1 MSIIGMT
8 KLDLVTG
15 VILAE
20 EGKLT
25 DEELVA
31 FVSDHQDS
39 LSQLQGTWQRF
50 VASLKEQGKI

>member
-1 MSIIGMT
+1 MT

-31 FVSDHQDS
+31 FVSEHQET
-39 LSQLQGTWQRF
+39 LSKLQGSWQRT
-50 VASLKEQGKI
+50 VHQLKEKGLI